1 MTVWLLRLCSLPR
14 FNLIF
19 TKPHE
24 KASPSLDVYRV
35 ADCIADWEP
44 HWKSFENL
52 FKPIFFPIL
61 LMLNSEAYSKPYPV
75 DSKRFF
81 LQLTFWSLEKV
92 CIWLRLFCWKIDNN
106 NAPEVLAARA
116 LPASLKAASP
126 LIVARRIP
134 HRNMATGSMPMSCR
148 T

>member
-1 MTVWLLRLCSLPR
+1 MTAGLLRLSSLPR

-24 KASPSLDVYRV
+24 KASPSLDVWGYKNST
-35 ADCIADWEP
+35 ADWEP
-44 HWKSFENL
+44 HWKSSENL
-52 FKPIFFPIL
+52 FKPNFSSIL
-61 LMLNSEAYSKPYPV
+61 FMLNSKAYSKPYPL

-92 CIWLRLFCWKIDNN
+92 CAWLRLFCWKIDNN